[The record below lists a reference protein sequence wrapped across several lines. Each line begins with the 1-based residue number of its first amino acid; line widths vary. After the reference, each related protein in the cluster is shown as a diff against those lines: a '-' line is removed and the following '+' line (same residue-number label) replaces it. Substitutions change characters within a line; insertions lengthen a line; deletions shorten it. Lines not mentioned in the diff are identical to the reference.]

1 MHVKAPFLTS
11 IEEFA
16 DYIIHNKVV
25 VPVNEAQERL
35 LEFQDHII
43 CSQVVPSHPSYVKWI
58 APVERHFKINFDG
71 VTFEVSNMTGIGVV
85 IHNHKG
91 LVIAALTQKIL
102 LPHYVDVVEALAA
115 KSCHF
120 VL

>member
-16 DYIIHNKVV
+16 DYIIHNKAV
-25 VPVNEAQERL
+25 VPVNKAQERL

-58 APVERHFKINFDG
+58 APVEGHSKINFDG
-71 VTFEVSNMTGIGVV
+71 VTFEVSNVTGIGVV
-85 IHNHKG
+85 IHNHEG
-91 LVIAALTQKIL
+91 LVIAALTQKIP

-115 KSCHF
+115 K
-120 VL
+120 